1 MLGSILP
8 PKLLGNDLS
17 TRLLSGAGFTP
28 KSRGLGLLLKISSP
42 RSAEYQREVL
52 GCPKI
57 SRIQV
62 DLGGSA
68 TCSGR
73 GSGHRSAGEGP
84 RASCPAHLHE
94 LRAGAHVLAE
104 TQQEILLRG
113 QDLGQL
119 WGPWVS
125 GGLQELRVPRSQP

>member
-1 MLGSILP
+1 MP
-8 PKLLGNDLS
+8 PKFLRDDLS
-17 TRLLSGAGFTP
+17 TRLLSGVGFTP
-28 KSRGLGLLLKISSP
+28 KSRDLGLLLKISSP

-57 SRIQV
+57 PRILV
-62 DLGGSA
+62 DLGGSGFRA
-68 TCSGR
+68 
-73 GSGHRSAGEGP
+73 GP
-84 RASCPAHLHE
+84 RAPCPAHLHE

-119 WGPWVS
+119 WGPGVS
-125 GGLQELRVPRSQP
+125 GGGLQELRVPCSQP